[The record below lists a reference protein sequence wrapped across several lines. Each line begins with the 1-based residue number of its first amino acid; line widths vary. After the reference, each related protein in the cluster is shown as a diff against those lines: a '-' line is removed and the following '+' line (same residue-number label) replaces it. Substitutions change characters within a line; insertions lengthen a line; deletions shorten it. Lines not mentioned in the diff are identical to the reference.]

1 MILSDFRK
9 SIEILI
15 NNSNLS
21 IDCIYFVMKDILN
34 EVTDIYNSIRA
45 EEEIELQKK
54 LEKEENEYTE
64 ELKKQGVSINK
75 DKED

>member
-45 EEEIELQKK
+45 EEERELQKK
-54 LEKEENEYTE
+54 LEKVENEYTE

>member
-45 EEEIELQKK
+45 EEERELQKK

-64 ELKKQGVSINK
+64 ELKKQGVNINK

>member
-45 EEEIELQKK
+45 EEERELQKK
-54 LEKEENEYTE
+54 LEKEKNEYTE